1 MLRLR
6 PYKNCDAQYIVSWT
20 KNEFSFRQWSAD
32 RYEKNPITAS
42 DINSYYEKYINNDD
56 FWGMTAFDET
66 EVIGHFTMRFP
77 NCNRDELR
85 LGFVIINDMQREK
98 GYGKKMISLAIRY
111 AFEFVKVNKVSLG
124 VFENNLAAIRCY
136 ESCGF
141 KKVSIEK
148 IEAYLCMDEKWNC
161 IEMELKK
168 Q

>member
-1 MLRLR
+1 
-6 PYKNCDAQYIVSWT
+6 
-20 KNEFSFRQWSAD
+20 
-32 RYEKNPITAS
+32 
-42 DINSYYEKYINNDD
+42 
-56 FWGMTAFDET
+56 
-66 EVIGHFTMRFP
+66 MRFP
-77 NCNRDELR
+77 NGNRDELR

-98 GYGKKMISLAIRY
+98 GYGKEMVSLAIRY

-141 KKVSIEK
+141 KKVSKEK
-148 IEAYLCMDEKWNC
+148 IEAYLCMGEKWNC